1 MMEKWK
7 AGSLAAAG
15 AMALLLLFL
24 VLGAIGYRPSSPA
37 PPPATPAPTA
47 SADPA
52 VVEVNGQA
60 IGVNAW
66 VEALRVDQAMSAL
79 AGVAPPDAEA
89 TLERLINGALLLQ
102 AVPQPPPEAQAVTD
116 YRAAILAQW
125 GADEARL
132 QAALE
137 AAGLQ
142 PGALDRALEHL
153 LRVEQAQESLA
164 AQGIIW
170 EDWIAQ
176 QRSTADILYHRERIE
191 AVVRTLA
198 IPTAPAP
205 TPTAVAMAV
214 SPDTAP
220 DFTLERV
227 GGGQFTLSE
236 QLAQGPVVL
245 VFFQRCG

>member
-1 MMEKWK
+1 M
-7 AGSLAAAG
+7 
-15 AMALLLLFL
+15 MALLLLVL
-24 VLGAIGYRPSSPA
+24 VVGALGRQANSPA
-37 PPPATPAPTA
+37 PPPATAAPTA

-52 VVEVNGQA
+52 VVEVNGEA
-60 IGVNAW
+60 IGVSAW
-66 VEALRVDQAMSAL
+66 VEAMRVDQAMSAL
-79 AGVAPPDAEA
+79 AGVAPPEAEA
-89 TLERLINGALLLQ
+89 TLERLINGTLLLQ
-102 AVPQPPPEAQAVTD
+102 AVPQPPPEARAVAD

-142 PGALDRALEHL
+142 PEALERVLGHL
-153 LRVEQAQESLA
+153 LRVKQAQESLLA
-164 AQGIIW
+164 SGVVW

-176 QRSTADILYHRERIE
+176 QRARANILYHRERID

-198 IPTAPAP
+198 IATVPAP
-205 TPTAVAMAV
+205 TPTAVAMVV